1 LDKGVP
7 AIQGI
12 IIRGVGGLY
21 GVRLTHQDE
30 PAAEGEILCRARGIF
45 RLEGITP
52 LVGDSVEVVRDSEP
66 SADPVLP
73 ELPEKTEPDG
83 EADAGVRVDYVID
96 RILPRKSAL
105 IRPPVANLTHLFA
118 VIPAAQPKPD
128 LLTADKLTVIAENYG
143 IEPVIVINKAD
154 LDPGNTA
161 ELTRIYES
169 AGYRVFALSAATGDG
184 VDALYRFIEET
195 AAGDT
200 PMLSAFAGVSGAGKS
215 TLMTGMFPELKLK
228 TGGVSRKT
236 ERGRHTT
243 RHVELYPVKIGGGIL
258 YIADT
263 PGFSMLDFTRFNFF
277 PTDEL
282 ALSFREFAEC
292 VGTCRYTKCTHT
304 KEEGC
309 AVIRKLDAGQVS
321 PSRHDSYI
329 KILEEMKK
337 KPDWERQKEEEKN
350 LRRSSQAQTP
360 GRQGRK
366 HGKR

>member
-1 LDKGVP
+1 M
-7 AIQGI
+7 
-12 IIRGVGGLY
+12 
-21 GVRLTHQDE
+21 
-30 PAAEGEILCRARGIF
+30 EI
-45 RLEGITP
+45 E
-52 LVGDSVEVVRDSEP
+52 RDSENEYI
-66 SADPVLP
+66 S
-73 ELPEKTEPDG
+73 DG
-83 EADAGVRVDYVID
+83 ETEDGVRVDYVID
-96 RILPRKSAL
+96 RILPRTSAL

-128 LLTADKLTVIAENYG
+128 LVTADKLTVIAENCG

-154 LDPGNTA
+154 LDRENTA
-161 ELTRIYES
+161 VLREIYEK
-169 AGYRVFALSAATGDG
+169 AGYRVFALSAQTGEG
-184 VDALYRFIEET
+184 VDALYRCIGET
-195 AAGDT
+195 ASGEI

-215 TLMTGMFPELKLK
+215 TLMTRLFPSLGLK
-228 TGGVSRKT
+228 TGRVSRKT

-243 RHVELYPVKIGGGIL
+243 RHVELYPVKIGGGEL

-282 ALSFREFAEC
+282 AQSFREFADC

-309 AVIRKLDAGQVS
+309 AVIARMERGEV
-321 PSRHDSYI
+321 PVSRHESYI

-337 KPDWERQKEEEKN
+337 KPDWERQKEEEE
-350 LRRSSQAQTP
+350 RSSRRDTRAQTTH
-360 GRQGRK
+360 RQTKK

>member
-1 LDKGVP
+1 V
-7 AIQGI
+7 
-12 IIRGVGGLY
+12 
-21 GVRLTHQDE
+21 
-30 PAAEGEILCRARGIF
+30 EI
-45 RLEGITP
+45 E
-52 LVGDSVEVVRDSEP
+52 RDTEN
-66 SADPVLP
+66 
-73 ELPEKTEPDG
+73 ELSQEERETEQ
-83 EADAGVRVDYVID
+83 EEGVRVDYVID
-96 RILPRKSAL
+96 RIYPRSSAL

-143 IEPVIVINKAD
+143 IEPVIIINKAD
-154 LDPGNTA
+154 LDGENTA
-161 ELTRIYES
+161 ILSEIYGK
-169 AGYRVFALSAATGDG
+169 AGYRVFALSAETGEG
-184 VDALYRFIEET
+184 VDALYRYIEET
-195 AAGDT
+195 ASGET

-215 TLMTGMFPELKLK
+215 TLMTGMFPDLSLK
-228 TGGVSRKT
+228 TGKVSRKT

-243 RHVELYPVKIGGGIL
+243 RHVELYPVEIGGGML

-282 ALSFREFAEC
+282 ALSFREFADC
-292 VGTCRYTKCTHT
+292 VGRCRYTKCTHT

-309 AVIRKLDAGQVS
+309 AVIERVEKGEV
-321 PSRHDSYI
+321 PISRHESYI

-350 LRRSSQAQTP
+350 LRRGSQGQTTH
-360 GRQGRK
+360 RQGRK

>member
-1 LDKGVP
+1 M
-7 AIQGI
+7 
-12 IIRGVGGLY
+12 
-21 GVRLTHQDE
+21 
-30 PAAEGEILCRARGIF
+30 
-45 RLEGITP
+45 
-52 LVGDSVEVVRDSEP
+52 VGDSVEIERDTDREP
-66 SADPVLP
+66 EEERESDN
-73 ELPEKTEPDG
+73 ED
-83 EADAGVRVDYVID
+83 GVRVDYVIN
-96 RILPRKSAL
+96 RIYPRTSTL

-128 LLTADKLTVIAENYG
+128 LLTADKMTVIAENYD
-143 IEPVIVINKAD
+143 IEPVIVVNKAD
-154 LDPGNTA
+154 LDPENTA
-161 ELTRIYES
+161 FLTSVYES
-169 AGYRVFALSAATGDG
+169 AGYRVFSLSAATGEG
-184 VDALYRFIEET
+184 VDALYHYIEQT
-195 AAGDT
+195 ASAAEGG

-215 TLMTGMFPELKLK
+215 TLMTRLFPTLALK

-243 RHVELYPVKIGGGIL
+243 RHVELYPVQIGGGVF

-282 ALSFREFAEC
+282 ALSFREFADC

-304 KEEGC
+304 REEGC
-309 AVIRKLDAGQVS
+309 SVLQRIAEGRVA
-321 PSRHDSYI
+321 PSRHDSYV

-350 LRRSSQAQTP
+350 LRRGSQGQTSQ
-360 GRQGRK
+360 RQGKR

>member
-1 LDKGVP
+1 M
-7 AIQGI
+7 
-12 IIRGVGGLY
+12 GGLY
-21 GVRLTHQDE
+21 GVRLNHKENDGI
-30 PAAEGEILCRARGIF
+30 EGELLCRARGIF

-52 LVGDSVEVVRDSEP
+52 LVGDNVEISRDTER
-66 SADPVLP
+66 
-73 ELPEKTEPDG
+73 ELTEEERTAEKE
-83 EADAGVRVDYVID
+83 AGVRVDYVID
-96 RILPRKSAL
+96 RILPRTSAL

-154 LDPGNTA
+154 LDGENTNLLR
-161 ELTRIYES
+161 ETYEK
-169 AGYRVFALSAATGDG
+169 AGYKVFALSAETGEG
-184 VDALYRFIEET
+184 VDSFYRYIEET
-195 AAGDT
+195 ASGDT

-215 TLMTGMFPELKLK
+215 TLMTRLFHNLQLK

-243 RHVELYPVKIGGGIL
+243 RHVELYPVTVGEGEL

-282 ALSFREFAEC
+282 ALSFREFADC

-309 AVIRKLDAGQVS
+309 AVIARMGDGTVAA
-321 PSRHDSYI
+321 SRHESYI

-337 KPDWERQKEEEKN
+337 KPDWERQKEEKSLPRTN
-350 LRRSSQAQTP
+350 GTQKTQ
-360 GRQGRK
+360 RQGRR

>member
-1 LDKGVP
+1 M
-7 AIQGI
+7 
-12 IIRGVGGLY
+12 
-21 GVRLTHQDE
+21 
-30 PAAEGEILCRARGIF
+30 
-45 RLEGITP
+45 
-52 LVGDSVEVVRDSEP
+52 VGDLVEIQRDSQT
-66 SADPVLP
+66 ARATD
-73 ELPEKTEPDG
+73 
-83 EADAGVRVDYVID
+83 EAEDIASDGVRVDYVID
-96 RILPRKSAL
+96 RILERKGAL
-105 IRPPVANLTHLFA
+105 IRPPIANLTHLFA

-154 LDPGNTA
+154 LDREN
-161 ELTRIYES
+161 TRILTEIYEK
-169 AGYRVFALSAATGDG
+169 AGYRVFALSAVTGEG
-184 VDALYRFIEET
+184 VPALYRYIEET
-195 AAGDT
+195 ASGDT

-215 TLMTGMFPELKLK
+215 TLMSALFPSLGLK

-243 RHVELYPVKIGGGIL
+243 RHVELYPVEVGGGVL

-282 ALSFREFAEC
+282 ALSFREFGDC

-309 AVIRKLDAGQVS
+309 AVIERRERGEV
-321 PSRHDSYI
+321 PVSRHESYI
-329 KILEEMKK
+329 RILEEMKK

-350 LRRSSQAQTP
+350 LLRGEQDANTKKRY
-360 GRQGRK
+360 GHK